1 MQTHEWNSVW
11 SLQHLGEIGNYKS
24 KQSPF
29 RNVHVFEKRAVSE
42 IRWQDLKPLKAV
54 RKLEAVAS

>member
-1 MQTHEWNSVW
+1 MQTHKWNSV

-29 RNVHVFEKRAVSE
+29 RNVHVCEKQAVRE
-42 IRWQDLKPLKAV
+42 ISWQDLEPQKAV
-54 RKLEAVAS
+54 RKTEAVAN